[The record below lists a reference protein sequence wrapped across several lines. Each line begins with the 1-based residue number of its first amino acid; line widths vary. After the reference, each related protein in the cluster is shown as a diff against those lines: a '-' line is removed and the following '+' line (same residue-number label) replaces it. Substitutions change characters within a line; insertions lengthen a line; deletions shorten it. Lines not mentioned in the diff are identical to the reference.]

1 LYQQSFRTLSPSQN
15 FTPLY
20 SSSWCMDHVIPD
32 LISTAA
38 HRVLTV
44 NVHAGSQN
52 LSWKRREYCMTGFLN
67 IAVAVVFVA
76 VMVTV

>member
-1 LYQQSFRTLSPSQN
+1 
-15 FTPLY
+15 
-20 SSSWCMDHVIPD
+20 MDHVIPD

-52 LSWKRREYCMTGFLN
+52 LSLKRREYCMTGFLN